1 MKIKINKLTNTIGA
15 EVIGIDL
22 TQVAG
27 AETKEMLNKALAE
40 NLVLVF
46 RNQTLSRPQFRDAVL
61 LFGKA
66 KYQLLQQYLYEDT
79 PEIGVVTNRDRD
91 EAGDGKVLIRGHT
104 WHTDHSNEEIPAKAT
119 ALYGVSLP
127 AQGGDTMFC
136 NCQAAYECLPENMKS
151 IIDPLKAI
159 HTYNSRFAPRKLPK
173 RTKEEVAR
181 SPDVAHPVARTHP
194 ETGKKAI
201 YVNPIRIEKFEGM
214 EIEESQT
221 LLKKLIEFASQEKFI
236 YRHKWVLGDMVIW
249 DNRQTMHQATK
260 DYDMSQFRKLYR
272 MMVEGD
278 RPV

>member
-1 MKIKINKLTNTIGA
+1 MEIHKLTNHIGA
-15 EVIGIDL
+15 EVLGIDL
-22 TQVAG
+22 TQPVDINTRQA
-27 AETKEMLNKALAE
+27 LNRALSE

-46 RNQTLSRPQFRDAVL
+46 RNQALSRPQFRDAVL

-91 EAGDGKVLIRGHT
+91 DAGDGKILIRGHT
-104 WHTDHSNEEIPAKAT
+104 WHTDHSNEERPAKAT
-119 ALYGVSLP
+119 ALYGIALP
-127 AQGGDTMFC
+127 KEGGDTMFC
-136 NCQAAYECLPENMKS
+136 NCQAAYDELPKNMKNVVDS
-151 IIDPLKAI
+151 LKAI

-173 RTKEEVAR
+173 RTKAEEAR
-181 SPDVAHPVARTHP
+181 SPDVVHPVARTHP

-201 YVNPIRIEKFEGM
+201 YVNPIRIEKFQGM
-214 EIEESQT
+214 EIKESQA
-221 LLKKLIEFASQEKFI
+221 LLQKLVDFASRKKFI
-236 YRHKWVLGDMVIW
+236 YRHKWTVGDMVIW

-278 RPV
+278 RPY

>member
-27 AETKEMLNKALAE
+27 AGTKEMLNKALAE

-46 RNQTLSRPQFRDAVL
+46 RNQTLNRPQFRDAVL

-136 NCQAAYECLPENMKS
+136 NCQAAYECLPEDMKS

>member
-27 AETKEMLNKALAE
+27 AGTKEMLNKALAE

-46 RNQTLSRPQFRDAVL
+46 RNQTLNRPQFRDAVL

-136 NCQAAYECLPENMKS
+136 NCQAAYECLPEAMKS
-151 IIDPLKAI
+151 MIDPLKAI